1 MFRLRSGYRGRGSH
15 PAHPIYCWLCR
26 ALASTPMSSFKNPI
40 VGLCQQ
46 ASFLI
51 SAAKVDQCPLDSGRE
66 VAFAGRSNAGKSSAL
81 NTLTHANL
89 ARTSKTPGRT
99 QLLNFFTL
107 DDERRLV
114 DLPGYGYA
122 KVPIPLKQHWQEHL
136 EAYLSSRNSLSGV
149 VLMMDIRHPLT
160 EFDRLML
167 DWSQASSMPLHILL
181 TKADKLAFGAQ
192 KNALLKVQRDVRQ
205 GWGDTA
211 SIQLFSAPKRQGI
224 EDAQRVLARWLGL
237 DEPAA
242 ET

>member
-1 MFRLRSGYRGRGSH
+1 
-15 PAHPIYCWLCR
+15 
-26 ALASTPMSSFKNPI
+26 MSSFKNPI

-51 SAAKVDQCPLDSGRE
+51 SAAKVDQCPADSGLE

-99 QLLNFFTL
+99 QLLNFFAL
-107 DDERRLV
+107 DEERRLV

-136 EAYLSSRNSLSGV
+136 EAYLSSRRSLSGV

-167 DWSQASSMPLHILL
+167 DWAQASSMPLHILL

-211 SIQLFSAPKRQGI
+211 SIQLFSAPKRQGV
-224 EDAQRVLARWLGL
+224 EDAQRVLADWLGL
-237 DEPAA
+237 GESAA
-242 ET
+242 EA

>member
-1 MFRLRSGYRGRGSH
+1 
-15 PAHPIYCWLCR
+15 
-26 ALASTPMSSFKNPI
+26 MSSFKNPI

-51 SAAKVDQCPLDSGRE
+51 SAAKVDQCPLDSGLE

-99 QLLNFFTL
+99 QLLNFFSL
-107 DDERRLV
+107 DEERRLV

-167 DWSQASSMPLHILL
+167 DWAKASSMPLHILL

-192 KNALLKVQRDVRQ
+192 KNALLKVQREVRQ

-211 SIQLFSAPKRQGI
+211 SIQLFSAPKRQGV

-237 DEPAA
+237 DEPVEQA
-242 ET
+242 